1 MKILCTEPHDKIRE
15 EVQEL
20 KIRLA
25 LEEDRR
31 QRAELE
37 LDRLR
42 SDFQELV
49 RITSGRVPPRMGTPL
64 LDHDPFAEVK
74 GGDEY
79 LTPSEDEIVLTLPEL
94 EKKLQEPTSEGSA

>member
-1 MKILCTEPHDKIRE
+1 MICFIRQHERLRE

-37 LDRLR
+37 FDRLR
-42 SDFQELV
+42 SDHQELV
-49 RITSGRVPPRMGTPL
+49 RITVGRVPPRMGTPL
-64 LDHDPFAEVK
+64 LDKDPFAEIQ

-79 LTPSEDEIVLTLPEL
+79 LTPSEDEMVLNLPEL

>member
-1 MKILCTEPHDKIRE
+1 MICFTKKHERLRE
-15 EVQEL
+15 EVQEF

-64 LDHDPFAEVK
+64 LDKDPFAEIK

-79 LTPSEDEIVLTLPEL
+79 LTPSEDEIVFTLPEL